1 MAKNKKHSKHKGFNP
16 PLTFVDKLIYFL
28 FLIVFLAISF
38 LPITIPISIQ
48 KHLTFSD
55 PSAVAFMTTGGL
67 WWTFPLSFYLLIT
80 TIVLFACGFERKIP
94 LFGNPNLRYGEPPF
108 KKNIYPLFKR
118 KHYVLEQKSKK
129 KVWYKNFIVAWCVV
143 LLVLLSIFP
152 LGICGRRVLF
162 DNSSIKTYNSFNS
175 VKTSYSSEDYNHLTL
190 DTYFSS
196 SRYGAGRWF
205 YNAEIKTKDGKKLS
219 FRNYV
224 SEKAIDEFIEIKE
237 SLNADQITIKRA
249 HNLEKVIED
258 NNLSDSESKK
268 LYELFSTP

>member
-1 MAKNKKHSKHKGFNP
+1 MAKNKKHSKHKGYNP

-38 LPITIPISIQ
+38 LPITIPLSIQ

-55 PSAVAFMTTGGL
+55 PSAVAFMTMGGL

-80 TIVLFACGFERKIP
+80 TIVLFACGFEYKIP

-129 KVWYKNFIVAWCVV
+129 KVWYKNFILAWCVV
-143 LLVLLSIFP
+143 FLVLLSIFP

-190 DTYFSS
+190 DAYFSQ
-196 SRYGAGRWF
+196 SRYGSDTWV
-205 YNAEIKTKDGKKLS
+205 YMVVLKTNDGKNLS
-219 FRNYV
+219 FRNKL
-224 SEKAIDEFIEIKE
+224 SERAIDEFIEIKK

>member
-1 MAKNKKHSKHKGFNP
+1 MAKNKKHSKHKGYNP

-28 FLIVFLAISF
+28 FFIVFLAISF
-38 LPITIPISIQ
+38 LPIIIPISIQ

-55 PSAVAFMTTGGL
+55 PSAVAFTTTGGL
-67 WWTFPLSFYLLIT
+67 WWTFPLMFYLLIT

-129 KVWYKNFIVAWCVV
+129 KVWYKNFIVAWCVGF
-143 LLVLLSIFP
+143 LVLLSIFP

-190 DTYFSS
+190 DAYFSQ
-196 SRYGAGRWF
+196 SRYGSDTWV
-205 YNAEIKTKDGKKLS
+205 YMVVIKTNDGKNLS
-219 FRNYV
+219 FRNKL
-224 SEKAIDEFIEIKE
+224 SERAIDEFIEIKK

-249 HNLEKVIED
+249 HNLEKIIED

>member
-249 HNLEKVIED
+249 HNLDKVIED

>member
-1 MAKNKKHSKHKGFNP
+1 MAKNKKHSKHKGYNP

-143 LLVLLSIFP
+143 FLVLLSIFP

-196 SRYGAGRWF
+196 SRYGAGRWV
-205 YNAEIKTKDGKKLS
+205 YNAEIKTKDGKKIS

-237 SLNADQITIKRA
+237 SLDPNQITIKRA
-249 HNLEKVIED
+249 HNLEKVIKD
-258 NNLSDSESKK
+258 NKLTESRSEK

>member
-1 MAKNKKHSKHKGFNP
+1 MAKNKKHSKHKGYNP

-108 KKNIYPLFKR
+108 KKNTYPLFKR

-143 LLVLLSIFP
+143 FLVLLSIFP

-196 SRYGAGRWF
+196 SRYGAGRWV
-205 YNAEIKTKDGKKLS
+205 YNAEIKTNDGKKIS

-237 SLNADQITIKRA
+237 SLDPNQITIKRA
-249 HNLEKVIED
+249 HNLEKVIKD
-258 NNLSDSESKK
+258 NKLTESQSEK